1 MKEPIYRLSS
11 RKYLKTTDMLLFGV
25 FSMLGIRQSDNHPS
39 QRIIVNVLPSDAETW
54 SEFQGM
60 FMEWG
65 LPRMS
70 VVFFV
75 VVSLIIGAICRAL
88 HDHADATATST
99 IHEATTRIS
108 DIYKP
113 RGELTADLLR
123 HEIIPDCVYDV
134 PTIVCTV
141 EWVNGKFASL
151 GNLIPI
157 DVVNS
162 PPHWIDFKGNETE
175 WYTLIM
181 AGLDEPS
188 HMTPTLREYLHW
200 LVVNIPGNEIKEGQE
215 LASYNVP
222 APAEDT
228 GIHRHVIVVYKQPKK
243 LAFDEKP
250 IRSSFAD
257 DRELTFQ
264 IVILL
269 RSIISVNFNHPLPLT
284 FSKLNGHER
293 QRYPPP
299 CHRRVTLRH
308 SPARQLII
316 YKPKRILN

>member
-1 MKEPIYRLSS
+1 MNDLNE
-11 RKYLKTTDMLLFGV
+11 
-25 FSMLGIRQSDNHPS
+25 
-39 QRIIVNVLPSDAETW
+39 
-54 SEFQGM
+54 GM

-75 VVSLIIGAICRAL
+75 VVSFIMCAICRAL
-88 HDHADATATST
+88 DDHADATTTST
-99 IHEATTRIS
+99 IHETTKRIS

-181 AGLDEPS
+181 AGLDVPS

-257 DRELTFQ
+257 DRRANFSNCHFAEKYHFSEFQSPVAINFFQTEWTPKTTVSSSLLSTTHPTTFTSQ
-264 IVILL
+264 AADNL
-269 RSIISVNFNHPLPLT
+269 
-284 FSKLNGHER
+284 
-293 QRYPPP
+293 
-299 CHRRVTLRH
+299 
-308 SPARQLII
+308 
-316 YKPKRILN
+316 